1 MTTLGTYYATPSVL
15 HRLPAGVKLAGLLV
29 AAVPILWIGN
39 VWWLAISAAGTLLLL
54 AISRVPARICFAQ
67 VKPVL
72 WFAVP
77 LFVLQWLSAGA
88 TRATIVVGQ
97 LLLLVALAGLVTLT
111 TKVSAMLATIE
122 TALRPLRRFGVR
134 PERIA
139 LVLALAIRCVPLVA
153 RLYDEVRQ
161 ARRARGLERSPTAL
175 AVPLIVRMLK
185 TADGLG
191 EALAARGV
199 DDER

>member
-1 MTTLGTYYATPSVL
+1 MTTLGTYHAVSSPL
-15 HRLPAGVKLAGLLV
+15 HRLPAGAKLAGLLV
-29 AAVPILWIGN
+29 AAIPILW
-39 VWWLAISAAGTLLLL
+39 VREPRWLAAFVAGTLLLL
-54 AISRVPARICFAQ
+54 AISRVPPRVCLAQ
-67 VKPVL
+67 VRPVL

-77 LFVLQWLSAGA
+77 LFALQWLTADVA
-88 TRATIVVGQ
+88 RATVVVGQ
-97 LLLLVALAGLVTLT
+97 LLVLVALAGLVTLT
-111 TKVSAMLATIE
+111 TRVSAVLATIE
-122 TALRPLRRFGVR
+122 AVLRPLRLFGVR
-134 PERIA
+134 PARIA

-161 ARRARGLERSPTAL
+161 ARRARGLERSPVAL